1 MVSPGPDGL
10 PSASNAAALAAF
22 RRGRLRSPS
31 PLAGRGGM
39 TNVHLPSDQDIG
51 IDTFSGIDGGE
62 GDGQPGEQLD
72 HDERGSVQR
81 PKWLSSSRLDQET
94 INFYE
99 YLQTRI
105 EDDDDDDDDRKAG
118 VCSSGV
124 SFTSLLPPRSSS
136 RIVATQALLHV
147 LTLATNGALRVQQEV
162 ANKPRSVQDAGD
174 IILMLGC

>member
-1 MVSPGPDGL
+1 
-10 PSASNAAALAAF
+10 
-22 RRGRLRSPS
+22 
-31 PLAGRGGM
+31 M
-39 TNVHLPSDQDIG
+39 TNIHLPSDQDIG
-51 IDTFSGIDGGE
+51 IDTFSGIGCGE

-81 PKWLSSSRLDQET
+81 PKWLNSSSLDQET

-105 EDDDDDDDDRKAG
+105 EEEEEEHDNARKVG
-118 VCSSGV
+118 GCQSGV

-147 LTLATNGALRVQQEV
+147 LTLATNGALRVQQAV